1 MLFIFSGILKY
12 EHSSVTFTTDRYK
25 SILDRGR
32 NDQLFH
38 KCMTHLL
45 KRQDFSVTSQ
55 LPGVTRVSELK

>member
-1 MLFIFSGILKY
+1 MNT
-12 EHSSVTFTTDRYK
+12 HSLVTFIVGMYK

-38 KCMTHLL
+38 KYMIHLL

-55 LPGVTRVSELK
+55 LSGVTPFSELK